1 MNDEMRDLIDA
12 LKMKIEA
19 LQIRNE
25 ALKMRVETLEMQ
37 FGNPQTYSRAPQN
50 VPVAAPTPPPPP
62 PSSPSPVEAPVVSPE
77 PEVEE
82 EATPEDDRSGSKKR
96 VRKSKP
102 SNNEAK
108 MMEAPL
114 NSRVQEILRG
124 DNFNRATFRAL
135 TGVLLCLY
143 VNGSATVND
152 IYQWIGGSRVTI
164 VRHTGQ
170 LKKMKLLVY
179 VGSRKK
185 GHYELTDE
193 GKNVLAEVRQSID

>member
-1 MNDEMRDLIDA
+1 MNEETRDLIDA

-37 FGNPQTYSRAPQN
+37 FGTFQSQNRASA
-50 VPVAAPTPPPPP
+50 VPVPSRETPA
-62 PSSPSPVEAPVVSPE
+62 SVAENDDEAGM
-77 PEVEE
+77 
-82 EATPEDDRSGSKKR
+82 EDDRPGGKKR
-96 VRKSKP
+96 GRKPKP

-108 MMEAPL
+108 IMEAPL
-114 NSRVQEILRG
+114 NARLQEILKS
-124 DNFNRATFRAL
+124 DNFNRATFRSL

-143 VNGSATVND
+143 VNGTATVND

-170 LKKMKLLVY
+170 LKKMGLLIY
-179 VGSRKK
+179 AGSRKK
-185 GHYELTDE
+185 GHYELTE
-193 GKNVLAEVRQSID
+193 AGKNVLSEVRQSIEA